1 MPQANVAMNV
11 CRIDP
16 TTSMITIEGEISA
29 FAEQALTE
37 AYTEASTP
45 TTHAI
50 ILNCTALE
58 YLNSS
63 GIGLLV
69 TLLIRSK
76 QQQQHLLVYGLSEHY
91 RHIFEI
97 TRLNE
102 VLGVYDTEAQALVA
116 ARGI

>member
-11 CRIDP
+11 RRID
-16 TTSMITIEGEISA
+16 TTTCMITIQGEISA
-29 FAEQALTE
+29 FAERALLE

-69 TLLIRSK
+69 AWLIRSK
-76 QQQQHLLVYGLSEHY
+76 QKRQHLLACGLSEHY
-91 RHIFEI
+91 RHIFAI

-102 VLGVYDTEAQALVA
+102 VLGVYNTEAQALA
-116 ARGI
+116 AAHGI